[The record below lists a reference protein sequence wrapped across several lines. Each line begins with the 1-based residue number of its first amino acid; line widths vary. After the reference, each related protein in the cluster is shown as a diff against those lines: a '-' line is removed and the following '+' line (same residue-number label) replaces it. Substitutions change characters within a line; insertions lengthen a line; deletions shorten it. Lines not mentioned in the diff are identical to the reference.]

1 MSKRII
7 LNETSYFGK
16 GAIKEIINELQSRH
30 FQKIL
35 VTTGEDLLEFGV
47 ATKVTDLLRDAG
59 INFEVYTDIK
69 PNPTI
74 ENIKN
79 GVDVCKRF
87 DAQAIVA
94 IGGGSIIDAVK
105 LMANTLDLT
114 YITVPS
120 TLSNDAIYSPIA
132 RLLKDGKKQ
141 SFGVK
146 APLGIIAD
154 VNIIK
159 GSPEKLLLAG
169 VGDLV
174 SNASAVKDWY
184 LAHIDKGESIN
195 NFAMALASLSGNSV
209 IPYTFNDIRSS
220 RFIGDLA
227 NGLVISGLAMVL
239 ANSSRPA
246 SGAEHM
252 ISHAIDDLFPNR
264 STLHGL
270 QVAWGHL
277 LVERDF
283 RKPENDYEKLM
294 IFFERMKILDE
305 IERNITFSN
314 GEIDQII
321 NRAKTIRNRYTI
333 LTKA

>member
-1 MSKRII
+1 MYYKTINVPIVLEVGEDIFVHLDDI
-7 LNETSYFGK
+7 LKENHLYFNE
-16 GAIKEIINELQSRH
+16 
-30 FQKIL
+30 KIL
-35 VTTGEDLLEFGV
+35 VTSLELRNLYKSRLDKLSFEDILLIKGGSYDEALEAMNTITNKEVLLV
-47 ATKVTDLLRDAG
+47 A
-59 INFEVYTDIK
+59 F
-69 PNPTI
+69 
-74 ENIKN
+74 
-79 GVDVCKRF
+79 
-87 DAQAIVA
+87 
-94 IGGGSIIDAVK
+94 GGGSIIDAVK

-174 SNASAVKDWY
+174 SNASAVKDWN

-239 ANSSRPA
+239 ANS
-246 SGAEHM
+246 
-252 ISHAIDDLFPNR
+252 
-264 STLHGL
+264 
-270 QVAWGHL
+270 
-277 LVERDF
+277 
-283 RKPENDYEKLM
+283 
-294 IFFERMKILDE
+294 
-305 IERNITFSN
+305 
-314 GEIDQII
+314 
-321 NRAKTIRNRYTI
+321 
-333 LTKA
+333 

>member
-1 MSKRII
+1 MGSEMCI
-7 LNETSYFGK
+7 
-16 GAIKEIINELQSRH
+16 
-30 FQKIL
+30 
-35 VTTGEDLLEFGV
+35 
-47 ATKVTDLLRDAG
+47 RD
-59 INFEVYTDIK
+59 
-69 PNPTI
+69 
-74 ENIKN
+74 
-79 GVDVCKRF
+79 
-87 DAQAIVA
+87 
-94 IGGGSIIDAVK
+94 S
-105 LMANTLDLT
+105 
-114 YITVPS
+114 
-120 TLSNDAIYSPIA
+120 
-132 RLLKDGKKQ
+132 
-141 SFGVK
+141 
-146 APLGIIAD
+146 
-154 VNIIK
+154 IIK

>member
-1 MSKRII
+1 MYYKTINVPIVLEVGEDIFVHLDDI
-7 LNETSYFGK
+7 LKENHLYF
-16 GAIKEIINELQSRH
+16 KE
-30 FQKIL
+30 KIL
-35 VTTGEDLLEFGV
+35 VTSME
-47 ATKVTDLLRDAG
+47 LRDLYKSRLDKLS
-59 INFEVYTDIK
+59 FEDILFIK
-69 PNPTI
+69 GGSYDEALEVMNTI
-74 ENIKN
+74 TNKE
-79 GVDVCKRF
+79 VLL
-87 DAQAIVA
+87 VA
-94 IGGGSIIDAVK
+94 FGGGSIIDAVK

-159 GSPEKLLLAG
+159 G
-169 VGDLV
+169 

>member
-1 MSKRII
+1 MS
-7 LNETSYFGK
+7 S
-16 GAIKEIINELQSRH
+16 
-30 FQKIL
+30 
-35 VTTGEDLLEFGV
+35 
-47 ATKVTDLLRDAG
+47 
-59 INFEVYTDIK
+59 
-69 PNPTI
+69 
-74 ENIKN
+74 
-79 GVDVCKRF
+79 
-87 DAQAIVA
+87 IVS
-94 IGGGSIIDAVK
+94 G
-105 LMANTLDLT
+105 
-114 YITVPS
+114 
-120 TLSNDAIYSPIA
+120 
-132 RLLKDGKKQ
+132 
-141 SFGVK
+141 
-146 APLGIIAD
+146 
-154 VNIIK
+154 
-159 GSPEKLLLAG
+159 LA
-169 VGDLV
+169 
-174 SNASAVKDWY
+174 
-184 LAHIDKGESIN
+184 
-195 NFAMALASLSGNSV
+195 M
-209 IPYTFNDIRSS
+209 DIRSS

>member
-1 MSKRII
+1 MYYKTVNIPIVLEIGEDIFVHLDDI
-7 LNETSYFGK
+7 LRENHIYF
-16 GAIKEIINELQSRH
+16 KE
-30 FQKIL
+30 KIL
-35 VTTGEDLLEFGV
+35 VTSIE
-47 ATKVTDLLRDAG
+47 LRDLYKSRLDKLS
-59 INFEVYTDIK
+59 FEDILLMKGGSYDEALEAMNAITD
-69 PNPTI
+69 
-74 ENIKN
+74 KN
-79 GVDVCKRF
+79 
-87 DAQAIVA
+87 ALLVA
-94 IGGGSIIDAVK
+94 FGGGSIIDAVK
-105 LMANTLDLT
+105 LMANTLDVT

-132 RLLKDGKKQ
+132 RLLKEGKKQ

-159 GSPEKLLLAG
+159 DSPRKLLLAG

-174 SNASAVKDWY
+174 SNASAVKDWQ
-184 LAHIDKGESIN
+184 LAHVDKGESIN
-195 NFAMALASLSGNSV
+195 NFALALASLSGNSV
-209 IPYTFNDIRSS
+209 IPYTFDDIRSS

-252 ISHAIDDLFPNR
+252 ISHAIDDLFPSR

-277 LVERDF
+277 FVEREF
-283 RKPENDYEKLM
+283 RKSGNDYEKLLA
-294 IFFERMKILDE
+294 FFERMKVLDE
-305 IERNITFSN
+305 LERDITFSK
-314 GEIDQII
+314 GEIGQILA
-321 NRAKTIRNRYTI
+321 RARTIRDRYTI
-333 LTKA
+333 LSKI

>member
-1 MSKRII
+1 MYYKTINVPIVLELGEDIFVHLDDI
-7 LNETSYFGK
+7 LKENHLYFNE
-16 GAIKEIINELQSRH
+16 
-30 FQKIL
+30 KIL
-35 VTTGEDLLEFGV
+35 VTSLELRNLYKSRLDKLSFEDILFIKGGSYDEALEVMNTITNKEVLLV
-47 ATKVTDLLRDAG
+47 A
-59 INFEVYTDIK
+59 F
-69 PNPTI
+69 
-74 ENIKN
+74 
-79 GVDVCKRF
+79 
-87 DAQAIVA
+87 
-94 IGGGSIIDAVK
+94 GGGSIIDAVK

-246 SGAEHM
+246 SGAEHL